1 MWCSFGN
8 SICLVWGELADLLSI
23 KKKELQNI
31 EDGLPIKVA
40 LIQKIAILFNCDL
53 DNLMAADLS
62 KSQKFLESRKSHPKI
77 INYLLSSIYRF
88 LFKDSNSP

>member
-1 MWCSFGN
+1 MVFFREYYMLSLW
-8 SICLVWGELADLLSI
+8 ELADLLSI

-53 DNLMAADLS
+53 DDFMAADLS
-62 KSQKFLESRKSHPKI
+62 KSQKFLESRKSQPKI